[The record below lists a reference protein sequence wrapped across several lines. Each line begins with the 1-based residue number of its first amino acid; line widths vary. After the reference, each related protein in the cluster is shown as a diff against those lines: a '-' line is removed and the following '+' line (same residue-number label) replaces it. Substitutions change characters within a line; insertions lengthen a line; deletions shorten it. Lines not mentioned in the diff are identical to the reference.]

1 MLSLS
6 TEQRGPYTVVK
17 VAGNLDLVTRDQFDQ
32 FMTKVRRANK
42 QVIVD
47 MSAVTFMDTG
57 CLAVIVGHWKKL
69 LSGSGNLILAG
80 PQHRPAKALWITGL
94 AYRLPLYDSV
104 DEAIASADAIAPPAG
119 LPPDRSRRLT
129 PDRSRRRGRRRLP
142 DPDGDQAGVVTRVG
156 GSVGQRVIG
165 EGRRRRLRDG
175 RPAREVVERFGNRD
189 VAALD
194 HAVCCPTRSSSPPG
208 ARSCCDQ
215 LSGP

>member
-6 TEQRGPYTVVK
+6 SEQRGPYTVVK

-32 FMTKVRRANK
+32 FMTKVRRDNK

-80 PQHRPAKALWITGL
+80 AQHRPAKALWITGL

-104 DEAIASADAIAPPAG
+104 DEAIAGADAITPPAG
-119 LPPDRSRRLT
+119 T
-129 PDRSRRRGRRRLP
+129 P
-142 DPDGDQAGVVTRVG
+142 
-156 GSVGQRVIG
+156 
-165 EGRRRRLRDG
+165 
-175 RPAREVVERFGNRD
+175 RP
-189 VAALD
+189 
-194 HAVCCPTRSSSPPG
+194 
-208 ARSCCDQ
+208 
-215 LSGP
+215 

>member
-6 TEQRGPYTVVK
+6 SEQRGPYTVVK

-32 FMTKVRRANK
+32 FMTQVRRANK

-80 PQHRPAKALWITGL
+80 PKHRPAKALWITGL

-104 DEAIASADAIAPPAG
+104 DEAIAGAITPPAG
-119 LPPDRSRRLT
+119 T
-129 PDRSRRRGRRRLP
+129 P
-142 DPDGDQAGVVTRVG
+142 
-156 GSVGQRVIG
+156 
-165 EGRRRRLRDG
+165 
-175 RPAREVVERFGNRD
+175 RP
-189 VAALD
+189 
-194 HAVCCPTRSSSPPG
+194 
-208 ARSCCDQ
+208 
-215 LSGP
+215 